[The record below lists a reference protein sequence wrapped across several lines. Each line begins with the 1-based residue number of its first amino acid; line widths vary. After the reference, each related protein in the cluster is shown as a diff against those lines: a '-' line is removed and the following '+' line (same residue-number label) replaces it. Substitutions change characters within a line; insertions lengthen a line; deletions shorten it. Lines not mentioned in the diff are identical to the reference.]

1 MNPTLKKGLVAL
13 ALGSTVAAWSAA
25 PNAAETPKRGGQLN
39 IVVGSKIPSYDG
51 HAESTFGMIHPI
63 RPFYSLL
70 IRVNP
75 DNPQSATDFVC
86 DICEGKVSLTG
97 DPGSN
102 GLTYTYKI
110 RKGVKFHDGTPL
122 NAQDVLATY
131 NKIVFPP
138 EGVRSTRVAFFS
150 MIKSVTAPDDYTI
163 KFTLK
168 HPSGAFIGALATP
181 FNFIYAKKDI
191 ERKDPTGKDPLY
203 GYKWHRKNVNG
214 TGAFSFVQ
222 HQPGAFV
229 EGKRFDGYH
238 LKGKPYLD
246 GYKAISAPK
255 MAVRLQAIRGDRA
268 AIEFRGFPP
277 KARDDLVK
285 ALGDKIRVQESDWNC
300 SVLYAL
306 NHQWGAFKDVRVRR
320 AVNLAVDRWSA
331 QNTLSQIAIV
341 KTAAGIVFP
350 SSPLAATKEELEAT
364 EGFWPDIKK
373 SRAKAKQ
380 LLKEAGA
387 EGLSFTMNNRAVDQP
402 YRIVGTWLIGEFKK
416 IGLKVKQN
424 VIPTSPWINAMRNY
438 KYEATTEANCQSVI
452 NPLVDVGKYMGN
464 AASNNRANYKDETL
478 EKWYDMMNKEG
489 DPAEQRKI
497 MRKYET
503 RVIQDEAH
511 TGLTLWWR
519 KINPHR
525 SYVKGWK
532 IAPSHYLNQHLD
544 QVWIDKG

>member
-13 ALGSTVAAWSAA
+13 ALGTTVAAWSAA
-25 PNAAETPKRGGQLN
+25 PSAGETPKKGGMLN
-39 IVVGSKIPSYDG
+39 LVVGSKIPSYDG

-75 DNPQSATDFVC
+75 DNAQSATDMIC
-86 DICEGKVSLTG
+86 DICEGKVSHQG

-102 GLTYTYKI
+102 GMVYTYKI
-110 RKGVKFHDGTPL
+110 RKGVQFHDGTPL
-122 NAQDVLATY
+122 TAQDVLATY

-138 EGVRSTRVAFFS
+138 EGVRSTRKAFFG
-150 MIKSVTAPDDYTI
+150 MIDSISAPDDYTVQF
-163 KFTLK
+163 KLK
-168 HPSGAFIGALATP
+168 YPSGAFIGALATP
-181 FNFIYAKKDI
+181 FNFIYSKKDL
-191 ERKDPTGKDPLY
+191 DTH
-203 GYKWHRKNVNG
+203 GYKWHQKNING

-229 EGKRFDGYH
+229 EGKRFDKYH
-238 LKGKPYLD
+238 HKGKPYLD

-277 KARDDLVK
+277 KARDDLVN

-320 AVNLAVDRWSA
+320 ALNLAVDRWGA
-331 QNTLSQIAIV
+331 MNTLSKIAIV
-341 KTAAGIVFP
+341 KTPGGVVFP
-350 SSPLAATKEELEAT
+350 SHPLAASKDELQAT
-364 EGFWPDIKK
+364 EGFWTDIKK
-373 SRAKAKQ
+373 SRAKAKE
-380 LLKEAGA
+380 LLKAAGA
-387 EGLSFTMNNRAVDQP
+387 ENLTFTMNNRAVDQP
-402 YRIVGTWLIGEFKK
+402 YRILGTWLIGEWKK
-416 IGLKVKQN
+416 IGIKVKQN

-438 KYEATTEANCQSVI
+438 TFEATTEANCQSVI

-464 AASNNRANYKDETL
+464 AASNNRGNYKDETL
-478 EKWYDMMNKEG
+478 EKWFKQMNREG
-489 DPAEQRKI
+489 DPAKQREI

-525 SYVKGWK
+525 SYVKGWN

-544 QVWIDKG
+544 QVWLDKS

>member
-13 ALGSTVAAWSAA
+13 ALGTTVAAWSAA
-25 PNAAETPKRGGQLN
+25 PSAGETPKKGGMLN
-39 IVVGSKIPSYDG
+39 LVVGSKIPSYDG

-75 DNPQSATDFVC
+75 DNAQSATDMIC
-86 DICEGKVSLTG
+86 DICEGKVSHQG

-102 GLTYTYKI
+102 GMVYTYKI
-110 RKGVKFHDGTPL
+110 RKGVQFHDGTPL
-122 NAQDVLATY
+122 TAQDVLATY

-138 EGVRSTRVAFFS
+138 EGVRSTRKAFFG
-150 MIKSVTAPDDYTI
+150 MIDSISAPDDYTVQF
-163 KFTLK
+163 KLK
-168 HPSGAFIGALATP
+168 YPSGAFIGALATP
-181 FNFIYAKKDI
+181 FNFIYSKKDL
-191 ERKDPTGKDPLY
+191 DTH
-203 GYKWHRKNVNG
+203 GYKWHQKNING

-229 EGKRFDGYH
+229 EGKRFDKYH
-238 LKGKPYLD
+238 HKGKPYLD

-277 KARDDLVK
+277 KARDDLVN

-306 NHQWGAFKDVRVRR
+306 NHQWGAFKDTRVRR
-320 AVNLAVDRWSA
+320 ALNLAVDRWGA
-331 QNTLSQIAIV
+331 MNTLSKIAIV
-341 KTAAGIVFP
+341 KTPGGVVFP
-350 SSPLAATKEELEAT
+350 SHPLAASKDELQAT
-364 EGFWPDIKK
+364 EGFWTDIKK
-373 SRAKAKQ
+373 SRAKAKE
-380 LLKEAGA
+380 LLKAAGA
-387 EGLSFTMNNRAVDQP
+387 ENLTFTMNNRAVDQP
-402 YRIVGTWLIGEFKK
+402 YRILGTWLIGEWKK
-416 IGLKVKQN
+416 IGIKVKQN

-438 KYEATTEANCQSVI
+438 TFEATTEANCQSVI

-464 AASNNRANYKDETL
+464 AASNNRGNYKDETL
-478 EKWYDMMNKEG
+478 EKWFKQMNREG
-489 DPAEQRKI
+489 DPAKQREI

-525 SYVKGWK
+525 SYVKGWN

-544 QVWIDKG
+544 QVWLDKS